1 MKIKQRIAAWGALLA
16 IVGALSACA
25 SLPAP
30 EDQIVLSK
38 NAVNRAV
45 SAEATQY
52 APMEMKIAQDKLFL
66 MERAM
71 GERDYVQART
81 LAEQIEVDAN
91 LAERKARTMRWQ
103 QQLQQ
108 SRAGIQVLKQEMLQ
122 ASDTGSTPPVNTSE

>member
-122 ASDTGSTPPVNTSE
+122 ASDTGSTPPVNASE